1 MENRAMQQLLTG
13 TVHGNT
19 IVLDAPPGVPEG
31 QHVEVIVRI
40 CPASS
45 NAIET
50 ATKDSEGADFV
61 YTEEDDR
68 ILEEIYRAR
77 HFPTRPEVEP

>member
-1 MENRAMQQLLTG
+1 MQQLLTG

-31 QHVEVIVRI
+31 QQVEVIVRL
-40 CPASS
+40 PS
-45 NAIET
+45 NAVEI
-50 ATKDSEGADFV
+50 APKDSDGTDFV

-77 HFPTRPEVEP
+77 HYSTRREVEP

>member
-1 MENRAMQQLLTG
+1 MQQLLTG

-31 QHVEVIVRI
+31 QHVEVIVRV
-40 CPASS
+40 CPSS
-45 NAIET
+45 SDAVET
-50 ATKDSEGADFV
+50 TPKDSDGTDFV

-77 HFPTRPEVEP
+77 HYSTRREVEP